1 MIHMK
6 FSYMDV
12 MYGLI
17 GGIGFLTTLPAGK
30 KDRLAYLLQH
40 TYLFSIVGILIGLII
55 GLSAVCL
62 MLLLPGLPGLSAV
75 LVVIIIYFLCG
86 LNHLDALSDFGD
98 GIIAHGSRDKKINA
112 MKDSALGV
120 GGVFFIVLYILLL
133 FINIRILAAS
143 QTYLYLGAAM
153 LIAEVSA
160 KQSMITIAWLGK
172 PIHQGMGSFIVD
184 NTFSKDFL
192 LSFIVCMSISI
203 IGLGIPGLVALI
215 LANISS
221 WIILGISKRH
231 FGGINGDCIGT
242 CNEMGRLIALIS
254 LVIIFNKGL
263 VIWMPW

>member
-1 MIHMK
+1 MK

-133 FINIRILAAS
+133 FINIRILAVS

-160 KQSMITIAWLGK
+160 KHSMITIAWLGK

>member
-1 MIHMK
+1 MVRMR
-6 FSYMDV
+6 FFCMDV
-12 MYGLI
+12 SDGLL

-30 KDRLAYLLQH
+30 KDRLVFLLQH
-40 TYLFSIVGILIGLII
+40 TYLFSIIGILIGLVI
-55 GLSAVCL
+55 GLSAVFL
-62 MLLLPGLPGLSAV
+62 ILILPGLYGLSAV
-75 LVVIIIYFLCG
+75 LIVIIIYLLVG

-133 FINIRILAAS
+133 FISIQILAAS
-143 QTYLYLGAAM
+143 QTYVYLGAAM
-153 LIAEVSA
+153 LVAEVSA

-172 PIHQGMGSFIVD
+172 PIHQGMGSFIID

-192 LSFIVCMSISI
+192 LSLMVCILISI

-215 LANISS
+215 LAILSS
-221 WIILGISKRH
+221 WIILGISRSH

-242 CNEMGRLIALIS
+242 CNEIGRLVALLS
-254 LVIIFNKGL
+254 LVIILNKGL